1 MANLRDLKGRISSVK
16 SIKQI
21 TNAMKMVAASKLRKS
36 QEAVL
41 NARPYADQVDRMLR
55 ILQKKNN
62 YTPHPLLIPI
72 NPSGKEL
79 IIIVTADKGLCGS
92 FNSNIIRFAQK
103 YLSNNPDCDLIF
115 LGRKGY
121 DYFRKHSAYRLVN
134 DKTEVENKKGDIISF
149 FTGLSDISSLLDL
162 HDIREEIIEFYN
174 TGKYSKVIVIF
185 NEFKSAI
192 QQNLVYKQII
202 PIVPYEGDEVSMLD
216 YVYEPDEMTI
226 IEELGN
232 RYVNV
237 QLWHILLESTA
248 AEQGA
253 RMTAMDNAT
262 DNAEDLID
270 DLSLLYNRERQAQIT
285 TQIIEV
291 ASGAEA
297 INN

>member
-21 TNAMKMVAASKLRKS
+21 TNAMKMVAASKLRKN

-41 NARPYADQVDRMLR
+41 KARPYANHVDQMLR

-72 NPSGKEL
+72 NPKGKEL
-79 IIIVTADKGLCGS
+79 LIIVTADKGLCGS
-92 FNSNIIRFAQK
+92 FNSNIIRFSQK
-103 YLSNNPDCDLIF
+103 YLLTQPNTELIL
-115 LGRKGY
+115 LGRKGF
-121 DYFRKHSAYRLVN
+121 DFFRKHTKHTIVSSY
-134 DKTEVENKKGDIISF
+134 S
-149 FTGLSDISSLLDL
+149 GLSDINSLLELHEIRKDIIDL
-162 HDIREEIIEFYN
+162 YN
-174 TGKYSKVIVIF
+174 SGVYSKVSVIF

-192 QQNLVYKQII
+192 QQNLVKKQII
-202 PIVPYEGDEVSMLD
+202 PIVPYEGAEVSMLD

-226 IEELGN
+226 IEELGK

-237 QLWHILLESTA
+237 QLWRILLESSA

-253 RMTAMDNAT
+253 RMTAMDSAT
-262 DNAEDLID
+262 GNAEDLID

>member
-1 MANLRDLKGRISSVK
+1 MANLRDLKGRIT
-16 SIKQI
+16 SIKNTKQI
-21 TNAMKMVAASKLRKS
+21 TNAMKMVAAAKLRKT
-36 QEAVL
+36 QDAVY
-41 NARPYADQVDRMLR
+41 NARPYADHVDRMLR

-72 NPSGKEL
+72 NPKGKEL
-79 IIIVTADKGLCGS
+79 LIIVTADRGLCGS
-92 FNSNIIRFAQK
+92 FNSSIIRFSQK
-103 YLSNNPDCDLIF
+103 YLDENPNCDLIF
-115 LGRKGY
+115 LGKKAY
-121 DYFRKHSAYRLVN
+121 DVFRKMNKFKILNHHS
-134 DKTEVENKKGDIISF
+134 
-149 FTGLSDISSLLDL
+149 GLSDITGIADL
-162 HDIREEIIEFYN
+162 KEIKQEIIDFYN
-174 TGKYSKVIVIF
+174 TGDYAKVFVIY

-192 QQNLVYKQII
+192 QQNLIHKQII
-202 PIVPYEGDEVSMLD
+202 PVVPYESDEVSMVD
-216 YVYEPDEMTI
+216 YIYEPDEMSI

-237 QLWHILLESTA
+237 ELWRILLESNA

-262 DNAEDLID
+262 TNAGELIEE
-270 DLSLLYNRERQAQIT
+270 LSLVYNRERQSQIT